1 MSVSLRGQQQ
11 WEGFH
16 VLCKAPEVA
25 GIDRRLFGL
34 LGIVFFV
41 LWQLLAAFLL
51 SVAVT
56 GALFVLFR
64 RMTNRDPHWFEI
76 LRVTS
81 RYDVAWCDP
90 GGVPVRF
97 GSCVLD
103 VSLDSLAADDEDAR
117 AVSRGGS
124 AAGRAPV
131 EERP

>member
-34 LGIVFFV
+34 LGIAFFV
-41 LWQLLAAFLL
+41 MWQMIGSFLL
-51 SVAVT
+51 GLGVA
-56 GALFVLFR
+56 GALYVVFR
-64 RMTNRDPHWFEI
+64 RLTAHDPHWFEI

-90 GGVPVRF
+90 GGVPERF
-97 GSCVLD
+97 GVCVLD
-103 VSLDSLAADDEDAR
+103 VPVESLAADA
-117 AVSRGGS
+117 A
-124 AAGRAPV
+124 AAGA
-131 EERP
+131 EEAR

>member
-25 GIDRRLFGL
+25 GLDRRLFGL

-41 LWQLLAAFLL
+41 LWQMMQSFLL
-51 SVAVT
+51 GVGVSA
-56 GALFVLFR
+56 GCFVLFR
-64 RMTNRDPHWFEI
+64 RMGHADPHWFEV

-90 GGVPVRF
+90 GGVPARF
-97 GSCVLD
+97 GACVLD
-103 VSLDSLAADDEDAR
+103 VSVEQLADDGPGAERGREDLR
-117 AVSRGGS
+117 
-124 AAGRAPV
+124 
-131 EERP
+131 